1 MGSITESSFFGCH
14 ALAASSE
21 VNRSLGSQ
29 LVFHEFGRGRP
40 SQLFKLDFQD
50 LKLNNHNV

>member
-40 SQLFKLDFQD
+40 SQLFKLDFQG